1 MFYILYL
8 KCIHVIVNR
17 EDIPDNDIWSIIIS
31 CRSEEFEKIWSFL
44 KTMVPEFI
52 LTNQE
57 PPVPEEPAAEVSVL
71 TDPMETGEKEKE
83 TKVESAAIKPAEKV
97 VKGIAIHFLK
107 KNWFADAITLISS
120 GALSSL
126 LMKLL
131 SMFLLLQDVK
141 IAYSVCAIWKLKS
154 IQNLVPVP

>member
-57 PPVPEEPAAEVSVL
+57 PPVPEEPAAEVLVL

-97 VKGIAIHFLK
+97 VKGIAIHF
-107 KNWFADAITLISS
+107 
-120 GALSSL
+120 
-126 LMKLL
+126 
-131 SMFLLLQDVK
+131 
-141 IAYSVCAIWKLKS
+141 
-154 IQNLVPVP
+154 